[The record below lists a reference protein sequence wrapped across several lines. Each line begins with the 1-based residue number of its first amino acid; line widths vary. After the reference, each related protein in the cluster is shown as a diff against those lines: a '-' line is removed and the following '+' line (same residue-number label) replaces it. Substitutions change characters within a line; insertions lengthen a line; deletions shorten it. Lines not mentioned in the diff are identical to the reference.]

1 MHTFQDFA
9 GGLLMNPCINIYD
22 PVMTNLTHNFSPGSP
37 YTQTHPQEKPN
48 LQISSSLLPATDFQH
63 YRSSRNFSVVFPVK
77 PPSAPCCIAIFIS
90 IILII
95 PIKKSRKNAGQSWNW
110 KEKGLPM

>member
-37 YTQTHPQEKPN
+37 TDPNPPLEKPN

-63 YRSSRNFSVVFPVK
+63 HQF
-77 PPSAPCCIAIFIS
+77 
-90 IILII
+90 
-95 PIKKSRKNAGQSWNW
+95 
-110 KEKGLPM
+110 LP